1 MTQDIVNTSAVKA
14 LMHLRGVSN
23 TMMAS
28 FINCTL
34 SRFESWLY
42 EHGENSDSL
51 VGHREQMEVLRILGV
66 EGDTLRPDVV
76 HYWRIYEGLF
86 SRPATTYWALAIVL
100 KTFGKAEM
108 AHLAMEKDP
117 GFSLKAVTHFALR
130 FAEFTAVLEV
140 TAHPLK
146 SCSLDPSLLPELS
159 WVHGEPLIFVQEES
173 FSSIEP
179 GFFAVKELQQQLS
192 FSAESGEWERLREAA
207 FHKGINVAQI
217 ALALG
222 DVSAEKSVPAIGSVS
237 QQHGQHRKQAHHR
250 NRSLQDDRA
259 NQSERSFSPHPR
271 VKNLER
277 VA

>member
-23 TMMAS
+23 AMMAN

-34 SRFESWLY
+34 SRFEAWLY
-42 EHGENSDSL
+42 EYGENSDSM
-51 VGHREQMEVLRILGV
+51 VGHREQLEVLRILGV

-76 HYWRIYEGLF
+76 HYWRVYEGLF
-86 SRPATTYWALAIVL
+86 SRPSNTYWALSIVL

-108 AHLAMEKDP
+108 AHLTLEKDP

-130 FAEFTAVLEV
+130 FPEFAAVLEV

-146 SCSLDPSLLPELS
+146 SCSLDPSLMPELS

-173 FSSIEP
+173 FASFEP
-179 GFFAVKELQQQLS
+179 GFFAAKELQQQLS

-207 FHKGINVAQI
+207 FQKGVNVARLAI
-217 ALALG
+217 ALG
-222 DVSAEKSVPAIGSVS
+222 DFSTEKSVPTIGSVPS
-237 QQHGQHRKQAHHR
+237 QPGHPRKHSHQR
-250 NRSLQDDRA
+250 NRGYSDERA
-259 NQSERSFSPHPR
+259 SQSERTFTPQHR